1 MGYTYNG
8 ILSSQ
13 TKARD
18 SDIQH
23 NIDELEDTVLSE
35 VSVSEK
41 ADIRRFRLYEVLR
54 VANIAEPE
62 GEDRHARGWGRG
74 TRSTASW
81 EQSFSFARQKELW
94 RWMVM
99 LA

>member
-35 VSVSEK
+35 VSLSEK
-41 ADIRRFRLYEVLR
+41 ADIRRFRLYEVPETVNHR
-54 VANIAEPE
+54 RKNRANITREQGV
-62 GEDRHARGWGRG
+62 GEA
-74 TRSTASW
+74 
-81 EQSFSFARQKELW
+81 
-94 RWMVM
+94 
-99 LA
+99 